1 MKRTH
6 LTTLACLIA
15 LSSTP
20 TLGQT
25 LEQAIAITLATNPE
39 IKASFNE
46 YQSYV
51 ERSNISRGDYLPN
64 LNLDAGIGHE
74 AINPVNGDNTDLTRK
89 ELTLRLTQ
97 LIWDGNQTL
106 NDISRTAAEA
116 ESMRVQLIADAQDKA
131 LEVTEIYLDA
141 TKSYEILALSEKN
154 LSVHKEIYRNIKRR
168 TDQGIDST
176 ADLTQIETRLSR
188 AHSNLLA
195 AQNNMTDTHTQF
207 TRIVGQTP
215 MGLIFPRADETAIPL
230 TLQDAVTLAHEKHP
244 VIGVATADVDAARL
258 QYKQSKGVNY
268 PTFSIDVAQ
277 SWYDDADGISGNSD
291 EFTAMLRVSYNLLN
305 GGSDMAQVDQMAYI
319 LNQTK
324 DLRDK
329 AYRNVEESLRLAWSA
344 LDLTLQQKEFLADQV
359 DSAAKTVTGYE
370 KQFLIGQRTLL
381 DLLNMQNELFEARKD
396 YIDAKYDE
404 QLAKYRVLNST
415 GILLESLL
423 VDIPEEWNKK
433 MDY

>member
-1 MKRTH
+1 
-6 LTTLACLIA
+6 LVA
-15 LSSTP
+15 LSSAP

-25 LEQAIAITLATNPE
+25 LEQAIAITLASNPE

-51 ERSNISRGDYLPN
+51 ERSNISSGDYLPN
-64 LNLDAGIGHE
+64 LDLNAGIGHE
-74 AINPVNGDNTDLTRK
+74 AINPVNGNDTDLTRK

-97 LIWDGNQTL
+97 LIWDGNQTI
-106 NDISRTAAEA
+106 NDIDRTSAEA
-116 ESMRVQLIADAQDKA
+116 ESMRWQLIADAQDKA

-141 TKSYEILALSEKN
+141 TKAYEILSLSEKN
-154 LSVHKEIYRNIKRR
+154 LAIHKEIYRNIKRR
-168 TDQGIDST
+168 ADQGIDST
-176 ADLTQIETRLSR
+176 ADLTQIETRLAR
-188 AHSNLLA
+188 AHGNLLA
-195 AQNNMTDTHTQF
+195 AQNNMVDTHTQF
-207 TRIVGQTP
+207 TRIVGQGP
-215 MGLIFPRADETAIPL
+215 MGLIFPRADQTAIPL
-230 TLQDAVTLAHEKHP
+230 TLQDAVKLANDAHP
-244 VIGVATADVDAARL
+244 VIGVAMADVDAARF
-258 QYKQSKGVNY
+258 QYKQAKGKNL

-277 SWYDDADGISGNSD
+277 SWYDDADGIEGNSD

-305 GGSDMAQVDQMAYI
+305 GGSDMAQIDQMAYI

-329 AYRNVEESLRLAWSA
+329 AYRSVEESLRLAWSA
-344 LDLTLQQKEFLADQV
+344 LDLTVQQKEFLADQV

-381 DLLNMQNELFEARKD
+381 DLLNMENELFEARKD

-415 GILLESLL
+415 GTLLESLL
-423 VDIPEEWNKK
+423 VDMPEDWNEKVN
-433 MDY
+433 Y